1 MPEGN
6 MTATQSGIE
15 VKRLAGALGAEIKGL
30 DLADGNYD
38 NLFPA
43 LYQAFLDHQVI
54 VLRGQN
60 LTPDQLVALSK
71 KFGPLEAHVLKQFNM
86 VENPE
91 VLLISNVKKEG
102 KPIGAIYAGQYW
114 HSDLSYMKRPTQGSF
129 LHSKEIPSYGGDT
142 MFCSMT
148 QAYDDLSE
156 PMKAFLGGLT
166 ATHDYTNVYDTF
178 FAHLPDRPPL
188 TAEEKAKVLPVTHP
202 VIRSHPETG
211 KKAIYVNPGF
221 TRRINELS
229 FAESRRVL
237 DFLFEHCQQPQYI
250 YRHMWGVGDLVIW
263 DNRSTCHR
271 AVADYDMSEN
281 RHMIRCAVAGDIP
294 Q

>member
-1 MPEGN
+1 MPEGT
-6 MTATQSGIE
+6 MTTMQSGLE

-30 DLADGNYD
+30 NLADGNYD

-60 LTPDQLVALSK
+60 LSPDQLVDL
-71 KFGPLEAHVLKQFNM
+71 
-86 VENPE
+86 
-91 VLLISNVKKEG
+91 SNVKKAG

-114 HSDLSYMKRPTQGSF
+114 HSDLSYMPRPTQGSF

-156 PMKAFLGGLT
+156 PMQAFLGGLT
-166 ATHDYTNVYDTF
+166 ATHDYTNAYDTF
-178 FAHLPDRPPL
+178 FAHMPDRPPL
-188 TAEEKAKVLPVTHP
+188 TAEERAKVPAVTHP
-202 VIRSHPETG
+202 VIRTHPETG
-211 KKAIYVNPGF
+211 KKTVYVNPGF

-229 FAESRRVL
+229 FTESRRVL
-237 DFLFEHCQQPQYI
+237 DFLFEHCHQPQYI
-250 YRHMWGVGDLVIW
+250 YRHMWGTGDLVIW

-281 RHMIRCAVAGDIP
+281 RHMIRCSVAGDVP